1 MNINRWNRRGAW
13 VMAFGLALVGVASGA
28 ASGIASGGAVLAPGA
43 PSNVAAAA
51 WTTGLLPGVQATKPA
66 AQPIAQPAQP
76 TAKLAA
82 PASELKLPFD
92 RFTTKDEF
100 GREITFYLSVAHY
113 KPNAA
118 PKEGE
123 KSDASGTG
131 ARSKAT
137 EHQGE
142 RDAKAVGAS
151 EKGPK
156 LPIAVFIQGSGGGS
170 LFGEL
175 PDGRRYGGIQNIL
188 LSLAE
193 GRFRVLVVE
202 KPGVAFLSQASPPGS
217 AEGCTDEF
225 KREHTPQRWTAAI
238 VAATRAARAL
248 AGIDTST
255 LLIAGHSEGGDMAAH
270 VGAALPE
277 ATHVAILSAGG
288 PTQLFDMAQLAR
300 REQTPGEGAA
310 EREARVEAAYE
321 AWERIMQDP
330 ESIEKSEWG
339 HPNRRWSTFMKAS
352 PVQSALSCNAKM
364 FLAYGTLDTSVPVES
379 CDVLRAQLT
388 AAGKDVTTD
397 RRLGEDHGFSKEGQD
412 AGAGFTIVFTKMIEW
427 WGPTAK

>member
-1 MNINRWNRRGAW
+1 MM
-13 VMAFGLALVGVASGA
+13 VLMLAGA
-28 ASGIASGGAVLAPGA
+28 ASVVASDPASGGAGA
-43 PSNVAAAA
+43 WASAHSSPWTGGHASGGRATTAAARTIA
-51 WTTGLLPGVQATKPA
+51 RPVGQTA
-66 AQPIAQPAQP
+66 AQPVAR
-76 TAKLAA
+76 LAA
-82 PASELKLPFD
+82 TAGELKLPFD
-92 RFTTKDEF
+92 RYTTTDEF
-100 GREITFYLSVAHY
+100 GREITFYLSVANY
-113 KPNAA
+113 KPSAA

-123 KSDASGTG
+123 KSNASGAG
-131 ARSKAT
+131 SQSKVQ
-137 EHQGE
+137 EKQGE
-142 RDAKAVGAS
+142 RDAKATDVS
-151 EKGPK
+151 PKDQK
-156 LPIAVFIQGSGGGS
+156 LPIVVFIQGSGGGS

-188 LSLAE
+188 LTLAE

-202 KPGVAFLSQASPPGS
+202 KPGVAFLSQATPPGS

-238 VAATRAARAL
+238 VAATRAGRAL
-248 AGIDTST
+248 PGIDTST

-300 REQTPGEGAA
+300 REQTPSESAR
-310 EREARVEAAYE
+310 EREARVESAYE
-321 AWERIMQDP
+321 AWARIMQDP
-330 ESIEKSEWG
+330 DSIEKSEWG

-352 PVQSALSCNAKM
+352 PVQSALSCNARM

-397 RRLGEDHGFSKEGQD
+397 RRIGEEHGFSKEGQD
-412 AGAGFTIVFTKMIEW
+412 PQAGFTIVFNKMIEW
-427 WGPTAK
+427 WGPRNGSK

>member
-1 MNINRWNRRGAW
+1 MRRGV
-13 VMAFGLALVGVASGA
+13 VMLVLAGAAGVGASAA
-28 ASGIASGGAVLAPGA
+28 ASGWASGQASGG
-43 PSNVAAAA
+43 
-51 WTTGLLPGVQATKPA
+51 QATKATAQAIAQAA
-66 AQPIAQPAQP
+66 AQPAAKPV
-76 TAKLAA
+76 AKLAA

-92 RFTTKDEF
+92 RYTTTDEF
-100 GREITFYLSVAHY
+100 GREITFYLSVANY
-113 KPNAA
+113 KPSAA
-118 PKEGE
+118 PKGGE
-123 KSDASGTG
+123 KSSASGSD
-131 ARSKAT
+131 AESKAT
-137 EHQGE
+137 EKQGE
-142 RDAKAVGAS
+142 RDAKAVDADA
-151 EKGPK
+151 KDQK
-156 LPIAVFIQGSGGGS
+156 LPTVVFIQGSGGGS

-188 LSLAE
+188 LTLAD

-202 KPGVAFLSQASPPGS
+202 KPGVAFLSQATPPGS

-248 AGIDTST
+248 PGIDTST

-300 REQTPGEGAA
+300 REQTPGESAA
-310 EREARVEAAYE
+310 EREARVESAYE
-321 AWERIMQDP
+321 AWTRIMQDP
-330 ESIEKSEWG
+330 DSIEKSEWG

-352 PVQSALSCNAKM
+352 PVQSALSCNARM

-397 RRLGEDHGFSKEGQD
+397 RRIGEDHGFSKEGQD
-412 AGAGFTIVFTKMIEW
+412 PQAGFTIVFNKMIEW
-427 WGPTAK
+427 WGPKNVSK